1 MKSTLAK
8 SLEASN
14 LISLEGLRTI
24 KLKLYFRKKKMAAP
38 TNKQDIGSTPK
49 KVYPL
54 GNSCLVC
61 GFSFIQK
68 LVDSDGNTTIKK
80 YLDKK
85 LRLSVERLKIVKDVT
100 LQTTSYSLVIPV
112 CAKSVSETLKRSL
125 KLRRK
130 QRRSETLLRRLSK
143 LRCKGL
149 SIHCITFS

>member
-1 MKSTLAK
+1 MNFVLTNEIYAGKVVRGYA
-8 SLEASN
+8 N

-24 KLKLYFRKKKMAAP
+24 MLKIYFRKKKMAAP

-85 LRLSVERLKIVKDVT
+85 LRLSVERLKIVKDVCNIT
-100 LQTTSYSLVIPV
+100 NDVIFTSDTGVCQIRIASLQQDKQSEIPNRLYSSDSLNFMYWDTS
-112 CAKSVSETLKRSL
+112 
-125 KLRRK
+125 
-130 QRRSETLLRRLSK
+130 
-143 LRCKGL
+143 
-149 SIHCITFS
+149 